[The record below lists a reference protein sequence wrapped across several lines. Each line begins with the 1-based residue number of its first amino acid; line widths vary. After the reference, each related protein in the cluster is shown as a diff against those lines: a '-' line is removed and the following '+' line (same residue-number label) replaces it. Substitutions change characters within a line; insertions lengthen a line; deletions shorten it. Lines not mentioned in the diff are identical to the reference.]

1 LPVVADLVFCEDL
14 TGRSFVAGKIHT
26 PKASHQI
33 IIKKL
38 VADFKC
44 DAVGLASCGKGFLT
58 IFYQISEK
66 LQVDIEIGEK
76 STVDSDHTLVQVTTD
91 KTVAVFFV

>member
-1 LPVVADLVFCEDL
+1 
-14 TGRSFVAGKIHT
+14 
-26 PKASHQI
+26 
-33 IIKKL
+33 
-38 VADFKC
+38 
-44 DAVGLASCGKGFLT
+44 VGLASCGKGFLT